1 MGALSVLMKIG
12 LFEMKG
18 GTNQNPAYHISSPIF
33 DEIKIYLDSNYY
45 PGGSFTITTQNNS
58 LENKYIQNV
67 ELNEVPLEK
76 SWIYHDVLI
85 NGGKLE
91 YVLDE
96 SPNFDWAVN
105 PETLP
110 SSMSD

>member
-1 MGALSVLMKIG
+1 MK
-12 LFEMKG
+12 
-18 GTNQNPAYHISSPIF
+18 
-33 DEIKIYLDSNYY
+33 
-45 PGGSFTITTQNNS
+45 
-58 LENKYIQNV
+58 
-67 ELNEVPLEK
+67 LNGVPLNQ
-76 SWIYHDVLI
+76 SWFYHDVLI

-96 SPNFDWAVN
+96 SPNLDWAVN